1 MLDPKRLLDALVG
14 ATAGSRQAQGRPG
27 FLDQALEAFGQRA
40 GPTGGLAGSS
50 LEQRATELL
59 RQATEGVREGAD
71 RTGVGGQLDRSAR
84 ELTGRSADDLARTAK
99 DFVAGHPGLAQAGA
113 LGLAGLLL
121 GTRSGRTLASN
132 LVGLGGLALIGG
144 LAYKA
149 VQNARAGRPMLE
161 GDAAGAGGALPAPG
175 SLPEP
180 GAFDPARATDDDA
193 LLLVRA
199 MVAAAAADGHI
210 DDAERARIT
219 SGLSQAGIDAEA
231 TRWLERELAS
241 PATPEE
247 LAEPVTTPEKGAQVY
262 AAARVAIEP
271 DTMQER
277 EFLRRL
283 AQELDLTP
291 EVVRNIDDAAAAV
304 KVG

>member
-14 ATAGSRQAQGRPG
+14 AAAGNKPAQGRPT

-40 GPTGGLAGSS
+40 GPTGGLSGSG
-50 LEQRATELL
+50 LEERATQLL
-59 RQATEGVREGAD
+59 RQAGEGVREGAE
-71 RTGVGGQLDRSAR
+71 RTGLGGQVDRSAR

-99 DFVAGHPGLAQAGA
+99 DFVSSNPGLAQAGA

-132 LVGLGGLALIGG
+132 LVGVGGLALIGG

-149 VQNARAGRPMLE
+149 FQNVRGGRPML
-161 GDAAGAGGALPAPG
+161 AGGEASAEGGALPAPG
-175 SLPEP
+175 
-180 GAFDPARATDDDA
+180 AFDPAGATDEDA

-199 MVAAAAADGHI
+199 MVAAAASDGHI

-219 SGLSQAGIDAEA
+219 SGLAQAGIDAEA
-231 TRWLERELAS
+231 TRWLERELSA

-247 LAEPVTTPEKGAQVY
+247 LAAPVTTPEKGAQVY

-283 AQELDLTP
+283 AQELDLSP

>member
-1 MLDPKRLLDALVG
+1 ALERRVPPPG
-14 ATAGSRQAQGRPG
+14 VCDERAATWSIGRP
-27 FLDQALEAFGQRA
+27 
-40 GPTGGLAGSS
+40 
-50 LEQRATELL
+50 ATQE
-59 RQATEGVREGAD
+59 TV
-71 RTGVGGQLDRSAR
+71 
-84 ELTGRSADDLARTAK
+84 
-99 DFVAGHPGLAQAGA
+99 
-113 LGLAGLLL
+113 
-121 GTRSGRTLASN
+121 
-132 LVGLGGLALIGG
+132 
-144 LAYKA
+144 
-149 VQNARAGRPMLE
+149 
-161 GDAAGAGGALPAPG
+161 
-175 SLPEP
+175 
-180 GAFDPARATDDDA
+180 
-193 LLLVRA
+193 
-199 MVAAAAADGHI
+199 
-210 DDAERARIT
+210 ERARIT